1 MIFPSVTAKGGYSKG
16 GYSKG
21 GYSKGGY
28 SFGGYSF
35 GGYSFGGYSKGGY
48 SLCATTIS
56 IREKNL
62 FYTFLHSK
70 RRPSGSASLNVI
82 R

>member
-1 MIFPSVTAKGGYSKG
+1 MDIVTIKTLDKQAQEEDDNKIK
-16 GYSKG
+16 
-21 GYSKGGY
+21 
-28 SFGGYSF
+28 F
-35 GGYSFGGYSKGGY
+35 
-48 SLCATTIS
+48 
-56 IREKNL
+56 